1 MYLFFLVTL
10 SLNWDRSEAVVEE
23 PAERREGTGDEESES
38 ASASATATAPGP
50 MVCTLVSRGTTMS
63 MVLDKQYRNLQLEE
77 RKLLLEIEVLQ
88 LQRDKLK
95 LELHKQSLES

>member
-1 MYLFFLVTL
+1 MYLFLVSL

-38 ASASATATAPGP
+38 VSASATAAGP
-50 MVCTLVSRGTTMS
+50 MVCTSVSRGTTMS
-63 MVLDKQYRNLQLEE
+63 MVLDKQYRNLELEE
-77 RKLLLEIEVLQ
+77 RKLLLETEVLQ

-95 LELHKQSLES
+95 LEFHKQSLES